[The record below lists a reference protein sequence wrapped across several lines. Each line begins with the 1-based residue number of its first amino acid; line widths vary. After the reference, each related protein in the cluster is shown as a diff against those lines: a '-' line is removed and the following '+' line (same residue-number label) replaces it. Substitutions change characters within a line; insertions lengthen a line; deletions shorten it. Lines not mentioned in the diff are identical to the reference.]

1 MKKLKYIQE
10 LIKNQQKLCIFID
23 YKDIIEEFES
33 TFEPDILSARHIRI
47 LQNFSKCEFINMF
60 ILTNTDM
67 PKKKITKLSK
77 KLEDITFENYNAEDI
92 TNICDQYK
100 ETHTFMYLGKSPE
113 IIQLINENSGMTISI
128 KDFSGENKTQT
139 DISLSKQKFEEI
151 LLETNNI
158 CL

>member
-1 MKKLKYIQE
+1 
-10 LIKNQQKLCIFID
+10 
-23 YKDIIEEFES
+23 
-33 TFEPDILSARHIRI
+33 
-47 LQNFSKCEFINMF
+47 MF
-60 ILTNTDM
+60 ILTNADM

-77 KLEDITFENYNAEDI
+77 KLEDITFGNYNPDVIA
-92 TNICDQYK
+92 NICDQYK
-100 ETHTFMYLGKSPE
+100 ETHAFLYLGKSSE
-113 IIQLINENSGMTISI
+113 IIQLIKKNSGMTISI